1 MEMVLKL
8 KLGRHEV
15 VDMAKEVEKQE
26 GRKISLISRHAFIK
40 SDTNFHHNEHCN
52 LTIFLPLN

>member
-8 KLGRHEV
+8 KLERHEV

-40 SDTNFHHNEHCN
+40 SDTNFHHNEH
-52 LTIFLPLN
+52 